1 MDNAMPRRLDEGA
14 RAMRKSLEDL
24 AIHDLR
30 VDIIRDSVHLR
41 GLVPGYKKKC
51 LAGARARTA
60 FPWTHVSNEPRV
72 GQV

>member
-1 MDNAMPRRLDEGA
+1 MAPDRRKPA
-14 RAMRKSLEDL
+14 QAASYL

-30 VDIIRDSVHLR
+30 VDILRDSVHLR

-60 FPWTHVSNEPRV
+60 FPWTHVSNELRV